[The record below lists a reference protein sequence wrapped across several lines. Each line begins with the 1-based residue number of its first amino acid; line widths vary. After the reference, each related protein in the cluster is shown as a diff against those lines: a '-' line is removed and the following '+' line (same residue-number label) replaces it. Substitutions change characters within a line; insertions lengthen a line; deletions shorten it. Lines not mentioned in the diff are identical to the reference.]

1 MTDGQFTVTIIFIIE
16 KPMIA
21 IIFVISN
28 VLKRRVQVFFIKSI
42 KSIDDIVEI
51 TGILHVIAN
60 PTLKGIIPIL
70 KQGSS

>member
-28 VLKRRVQVFFIKSI
+28 VLKRRVHVLFIKSF
-42 KSIDDIVEI
+42 KGIDDIVEI
-51 TGILHVIAN
+51 TYHM
-60 PTLKGIIPIL
+60 
-70 KQGSS
+70 